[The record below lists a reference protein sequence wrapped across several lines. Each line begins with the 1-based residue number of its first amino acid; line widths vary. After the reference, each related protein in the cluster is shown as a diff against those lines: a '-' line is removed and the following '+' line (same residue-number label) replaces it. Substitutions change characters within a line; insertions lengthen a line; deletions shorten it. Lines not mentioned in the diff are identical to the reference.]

1 MLYCEIFRSLVLA
14 TGDYVFDLDSFLFG
28 TSKTSLYLEPCLNL
42 GDGAILLKKIFYF
55 QYFTDV
61 SCPLKIDVFGLSG
74 LQMEHLINFILFWW

>member
-1 MLYCEIFRSLVLA
+1 MEY
-14 TGDYVFDLDSFLFG
+14 
-28 TSKTSLYLEPCLNL
+28 L